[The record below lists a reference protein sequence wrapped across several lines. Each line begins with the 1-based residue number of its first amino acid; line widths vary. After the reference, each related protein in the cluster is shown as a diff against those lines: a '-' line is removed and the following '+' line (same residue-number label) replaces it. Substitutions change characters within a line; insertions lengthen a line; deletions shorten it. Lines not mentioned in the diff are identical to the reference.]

1 MKGGVYVNLEKVL
14 KMVVKNPKLKTIEY
28 FDVTTHEPI
37 MIAKNDEKN
46 YELKTIREING
57 VVIMGVKRC
66 N

>member
-14 KMVVKNPKLKTIEY
+14 EMVVRNPKLKTIEY

>member
-1 MKGGVYVNLEKVL
+1 MKGDAYMNLEKIL
-14 KMVVKNPKLKTIEY
+14 EMVVRNPKLKTIEY

>member
-1 MKGGVYVNLEKVL
+1 MKGGVYMNLEKVL

>member
-1 MKGGVYVNLEKVL
+1 MNLEKIL
-14 KMVVKNPKLKTIEY
+14 EMVVKNPKLKTIEY

>member
-1 MKGGVYVNLEKVL
+1 MNGGVYVNLEKVL
-14 KMVVKNPKLKTIEY
+14 EMVVKNPKLKTIEY